1 MWLSKPLYELLPYG
15 YLVIG
20 VISLL
25 GTLYVDWWYWPTI
38 ATFIGIGYLVAG
50 LVVWLR
56 RRDYRRSRERKMEI
70 GDEVSE

>member
-1 MWLSKPLYELLPYG
+1 MWLSKPLYESLPYG

-20 VISLL
+20 VISLVA
-25 GTLYVDWWYWPTI
+25 TLYVDWWYWPTV
-38 ATFIGIGYLVAG
+38 ATFIGITSLVAG

-56 RRDYRRSRERKMEI
+56 RRDSRRRRERKTEI